1 MSEMTLMD
9 LIVLLRDEVEGFI
22 ARVDEEF
29 LSMYREYSVFEA
41 ILLHDEALER
51 EKQEAEPLK
60 RAYLRAVAE
69 VFRFIPMSSQ
79 LPKGSIYEEFVKAL
93 SGMEYEEYDRLVD
106 RRFRRILEKWEK
118 GEIVVKEGEVLR
130 MENEVLEI
138 VRRLVEGLRMEDEI
152 LETARH
158 LVNVGVFSKYVE
170 ILERRRQLDEVGEF
184 CKVSKKP
191 LSVEERMAL
200 VGELIGGGDEIRVEV
215 GMLETK
221 YGVFLGCAN
230 WFDVLVD
237 VWRMQKD
244 AEEPILVSALYIY
257 LKPIVQKAEFVKEY
271 LEKFYR
277 RQLRQ
282 YGEMPFLNACGIALM
297 KLGCD
302 VRVEGPESRSAE
314 IIWYW

>member
-9 LIVLLRDEVEGFI
+9 LIVPLRDEVAGFI

-29 LSMYREYSVFEA
+29 LSMYRENSVFEA

-60 RAYLRAVAE
+60 KAYLRAVAE

-79 LPKGSIYEEFVKAL
+79 LPKGSIYGEFVKAL
-93 SGMEYEEYDRLVD
+93 SGMEYEEYEQLVD
-106 RRFRRILEKWEK
+106 RRFMRMMEKWEK
-118 GEIVVKEGEVLR
+118 GEIVVKEGE
-130 MENEVLEI
+130 
-138 VRRLVEGLRMEDEI
+138 GLRVGDEI
-152 LETARH
+152 LETARY
-158 LVNVGVFSKYVE
+158 LVDVGVFSKYVE
-170 ILERRRQLDEVGEF
+170 VLELRRQLDEVGEF

-191 LSVEERMAL
+191 LSVEERMEL
-200 VGELIGGGDEIRVEV
+200 VGELIGGGDEIRVEA

-221 YGVFLGCAN
+221 YGVFLGVAN
-230 WFDVLVD
+230 WFDVVMD

-257 LKPIVQKAEFVKEY
+257 LKPIVEKAEFVKGY

-277 RQLRQ
+277 RQLKL
-282 YGEMPFLNACGIALM
+282 YGETPFLNACGIALM

-302 VRVEGPESRSAE
+302 VRVEEPKSRSAE

>member
-1 MSEMTLMD
+1 MNELRLID
-9 LIVLLRDEVEGFI
+9 LIVPLRDEVEGFI
-22 ARVDEEF
+22 ALVDEEF
-29 LSMYREYSVFEA
+29 LSMYREHSVFDA

-60 RAYLRAVAE
+60 KAYLRAVAK
-69 VFRFIPMSSQ
+69 VFKFIPMSSR
-79 LPKGSIYEEFVKAL
+79 LPEGSIFEEFVKAL
-93 SGMEYEEYDRLVD
+93 SGMEYEEYSKLVE
-106 RRFRRILEKWEK
+106 RRFMRMMEKWEK
-118 GEIVVKEGEVLR
+118 GEIVVKEGE
-130 MENEVLEI
+130 
-138 VRRLVEGLRMEDEI
+138 GLRVWDEV
-152 LETARH
+152 LETARY
-158 LVNVGVFSKYVE
+158 LVNLGVFSKYVE
-170 ILERRRQLDEVGEF
+170 ILELRRQLDEVKEF
-184 CKVSKKP
+184 CKVSEKP
-191 LSVEERMAL
+191 LTKEERMVLLA
-200 VGELIGGGDEIRVEV
+200 ELMDENGLEAEA

-230 WFDVLVD
+230 WFDVLMD

-257 LKPIVQKAEFVKEY
+257 LKPIVEKAEFVKEY

-282 YGEMPFLNACGIALM
+282 YGETPFLNACGIGLM

-302 VRVEGPESRSAE
+302 VRVEEPKSRSAE

>member
-1 MSEMTLMD
+1 MTLMD
-9 LIVLLRDEVEGFI
+9 LIVPLRDEVEGFI

-29 LSMYREYSVFEA
+29 LSMYKEHSVFEA

-51 EKQEAEPLK
+51 EKQEVEPLK
-60 RAYLRAVAE
+60 KAYLRAVAKT
-69 VFRFIPMSSQ
+69 FRFIPSGE
-79 LPKGSIYEEFVKAL
+79 LPKGNIYEEFVKGL
-93 SGMEYEEYDRLVD
+93 SGMVYEEYEKLAERRLMKIME
-106 RRFRRILEKWEK
+106 RWEK
-118 GEIVVKEGEVLR
+118 GEIVVKEGE
-130 MENEVLEI
+130 
-138 VRRLVEGLRMEDEI
+138 GLRVWDEV
-152 LETARH
+152 LETARY

-170 ILERRRQLDEVGEF
+170 ILELRRQLDEVGKF

-191 LSVEERMAL
+191 LGVEERMAL

-237 VWRMQKD
+237 VWRMQRD

-257 LKPIVQKAEFVKEY
+257 LKPIIEKAEFVKGY
-271 LEKFYR
+271 LERFYR

-282 YGEMPFLNACGIALM
+282 CGETPFLNACGIALM

-302 VRVEGPESRSAE
+302 VRVEEPKSRSAE

>member
-9 LIVLLRDEVEGFI
+9 LIVPLRDEVEGFI
-22 ARVDEEF
+22 ALVDEEF
-29 LSMYREYSVFEA
+29 LSMYKEYSVFEA

-51 EKQEAEPLK
+51 EKAEAEPLK
-60 RAYLRAVAE
+60 KAYLRAVAKT
-69 VFRFIPMSSQ
+69 FRFIPSGE

-93 SGMEYEEYDRLVD
+93 SGMEYEEYERLAE
-106 RRFRRILEKWEK
+106 RRFTRMMEMWEK
-118 GEIVVKEGEVLR
+118 GETVAKEGE
-130 MENEVLEI
+130 
-138 VRRLVEGLRMEDEI
+138 GLRVWDEV
-152 LETARH
+152 LETARY
-158 LVNVGVFSKYVE
+158 LANLGVFSKYVE
-170 ILERRRQLDEVGEF
+170 ILELRRQLDEVKVF
-184 CKVSKKP
+184 CKVSEKP
-191 LSVEERMAL
+191 LGVEERMILAA
-200 VGELIGGGDEIRVEV
+200 ELMDENGLEAEA
-215 GMLETK
+215 GTLETK

-257 LKPIVQKAEFVKEY
+257 LKPIIEKAEFVKGY

-282 YGEMPFLNACGIALM
+282 YGETPFLNACGIALM

-302 VRVEGPESRSAE
+302 VRVKEPLSRSAE
-314 IIWYW
+314 VIWYW

>member
-1 MSEMTLMD
+1 MD
-9 LIVLLRDEVEGFI
+9 LIVPLRDEMEGFI

-29 LSMYREYSVFEA
+29 LSRFAENSVFEA
-41 ILLHDEALER
+41 IALHDEALER
-51 EKQEAEPLK
+51 EKEEEEPLK
-60 RAYLRAVAE
+60 RAYLRAVAKT
-69 VFRFIPMSSQ
+69 FRFIPSGE
-79 LPKGSIYEEFVKAL
+79 LPKASVYGEFVKGL
-93 SGMEYEEYDRLVD
+93 SGMEYEEYSKLVE
-106 RRFRRILEKWEK
+106 RRITRLMEKWEK
-118 GEIVVKEGEVLR
+118 GEIVVQEG
-130 MENEVLEI
+130 
-138 VRRLVEGLRMEDEI
+138 EGLRVWDEV
-152 LETARH
+152 LETARY

-170 ILERRRQLDEVGEF
+170 ILELRRQLDEVGEF

-191 LSVEERMAL
+191 LTKDERAAL
-200 VGELIGGGDEIRVEV
+200 VGELIGGGDEVRVEV

-221 YGVFLGCAN
+221 YGVFLGIAN

-257 LKPIVQKAEFVKEY
+257 LKPIVEKAEFVKEY

-277 RQLRQ
+277 RQVRQ
-282 YGEMPFLNACGIALM
+282 YGETPFLNACGIGLM

-302 VRVEGPESRSAE
+302 VKVEEPKSRSAE

>member
-9 LIVLLRDEVEGFI
+9 LIVPLRDEVEGFI

-60 RAYLRAVAE
+60 RAYLRAVAKT
-69 VFRFIPMSSQ
+69 FRFIPSGE
-79 LPKGSIYEEFVKAL
+79 LPKESCYEEFVKGL

-106 RRFRRILEKWEK
+106 RRFRRMLEKWEK

-130 MENEVLEI
+130 MD
-138 VRRLVEGLRMEDEI
+138 DEI

-170 ILERRRQLDEVGEF
+170 ILELRRQLDEVGEF

-191 LSVEERMAL
+191 LTK
-200 VGELIGGGDEIRVEV
+200 DE
-215 GMLETK
+215 GMVLLADLMDENGLDADAGTLETK

-230 WFDVLVD
+230 WFDVLVG

-257 LKPIVQKAEFVKEY
+257 LMPIVEKAEFVKGY

-282 YGEMPFLNACGIALM
+282 YGETPFLNACGIALM

-302 VRVEGPESRSAE
+302 VKVEGPESRSAE

>member
-1 MSEMTLMD
+1 MSEKLTLMD
-9 LIVLLRDEVEGFI
+9 LIVPLRDEMEGFI
-22 ARVDEEF
+22 ALVDEEF
-29 LSMYREYSVFEA
+29 LSRFAENSVFEA
-41 ILLHDEALER
+41 ILLHDSALER
-51 EKQEAEPLK
+51 EKEEEEPLK
-60 RAYLRAVAE
+60 RAYLRAVAKT
-69 VFRFIPMSSQ
+69 FRFIPSGE
-79 LPKGSIYEEFVKAL
+79 LPRGSVYGEFVKGL
-93 SGMEYEEYDRLVD
+93 SGMEYERYSRLVD
-106 RRFRRILEKWEK
+106 ERFMMMMEKWEK
-118 GEIVVKEGEVLR
+118 GEIVVQEG
-130 MENEVLEI
+130 
-138 VRRLVEGLRMEDEI
+138 EGLRVWDEI
-152 LETARH
+152 LETARY
-158 LVNVGVFSKYVE
+158 LVNLGVFSKYVE
-170 ILERRRQLDEVGEF
+170 ILELRRQLDEVGEF

-200 VGELIGGGDEIRVEV
+200 VGELLGGGDEVRVEA

-237 VWRMQKD
+237 VWRMQRD

-257 LKPIVQKAEFVKEY
+257 LKPIVEKAEFVKEY

-282 YGEMPFLNACGIALM
+282 YGETPFLNACGIGLM

-302 VRVEGPESRSAE
+302 VRIEEPKSRSAE

>member
-9 LIVLLRDEVEGFI
+9 LIVPLRDEIEGFI

-41 ILLHDEALER
+41 ILLHDSALER

-60 RAYLRAVAE
+60 KSYLRAVAK
-69 VFRFIPMSSQ
+69 VFEFITSGE
-79 LPKGSIYEEFVKAL
+79 LPKGSIYGEFVKGL
-93 SGMEYEEYDRLVD
+93 SGMEYEGYSKLVERRLM
-106 RRFRRILEKWEK
+106 RMMEKWEK
-118 GEIVVKEGEVLR
+118 GEIVVHEG
-130 MENEVLEI
+130 
-138 VRRLVEGLRMEDEI
+138 EGLRVWDEV
-152 LETARH
+152 LETARY

-170 ILERRRQLDEVGEF
+170 ILELRRQLDEVKVF
-184 CKVSKKP
+184 CKVSRKP
-191 LSVEERMAL
+191 LSVEERMEL
-200 VGELIGGGDEIRVEV
+200 VGELIGGGDEIRVEA

-230 WFDVLVD
+230 WFEVLVD
-237 VWRMQKD
+237 VWRMQRD
-244 AEEPILVSALYIY
+244 AEEPILVSALYEY
-257 LKPIVQKAEFVKEY
+257 LKPIIEKAEFVKDY

-282 YGEMPFLNACGIALM
+282 YGETPFLNACGIGLM

-302 VRVEGPESRSAE
+302 VKVEGPESRSAE

>member
-9 LIVLLRDEVEGFI
+9 LIVPLRDEVAGFI

-41 ILLHDEALER
+41 MVLEDEALER
-51 EKQEAEPLK
+51 EKQEMEPLK
-60 RAYLRAVAE
+60 RAYLRAVAK

-93 SGMEYEEYDRLVD
+93 SGMEYEEYKQLVERRLM
-106 RRFRRILEKWEK
+106 RMTEKWEK
-118 GEIVVKEGEVLR
+118 GEIVVQEG
-130 MENEVLEI
+130 
-138 VRRLVEGLRMEDEI
+138 EGLRVGDEI
-152 LETARH
+152 LETARY
-158 LVNVGVFSKYVE
+158 LVDVGVFSKYVE
-170 ILERRRQLDEVGEF
+170 ILELRRQLDEVGEF

-191 LSVEERMAL
+191 LSVEERFDLAVELMAENGL
-200 VGELIGGGDEIRVEV
+200 EEEA
-215 GMLETK
+215 GMLWTK

-230 WFDVLVD
+230 WFDVLMD

-244 AEEPILVSALYIY
+244 AEEPILVSALYKY

-271 LEKFYR
+271 LERFYR

-282 YGEMPFLNACGIALM
+282 YGETPFLNACGVALM

-302 VRVEGPESRSAE
+302 VKVEEPKSRSAE

>member
-1 MSEMTLMD
+1 MRLID

-29 LSMYREYSVFEA
+29 LSRFAENSVFEA
-41 ILLHDEALER
+41 ILLHDSALER
-51 EKQEAEPLK
+51 EKEEEEPLK

-69 VFRFIPMSSQ
+69 VFRFIPSGE
-79 LPKGSIYEEFVKAL
+79 LPKGSIYEEFVKGL
-93 SGMEYEEYDRLVD
+93 SGMEYEEYDRLVE
-106 RRFRRILEKWEK
+106 RRLMRMMERWEK
-118 GEIVVKEGEVLR
+118 GEIVVKEGE
-130 MENEVLEI
+130 
-138 VRRLVEGLRMEDEI
+138 GLRVGDEV
-152 LETARH
+152 LETARY

-170 ILERRRQLDEVGEF
+170 ILELRRQMDEVGEF

-191 LSVEERMAL
+191 LGVEERMAL

-237 VWRMQKD
+237 VWRMQRD

-257 LKPIVQKAEFVKEY
+257 LKPIVEKAEFVKGY

-282 YGEMPFLNACGIALM
+282 DGETPFLNACGIALM

-314 IIWYW
+314 IVWYW

>member
-9 LIVLLRDEVEGFI
+9 LIVPLRDEMEGFI

-29 LSMYREYSVFEA
+29 LQRFTENSVFET
-41 ILLHDEALER
+41 ILLHDEVLER

-60 RAYLRAVAE
+60 KAYLRAVAK
-69 VFRFIPMSSQ
+69 VFRFIPMSSE
-79 LPKGSIYEEFVKAL
+79 LPKGSIYGEFVKGL
-93 SGMEYEEYDRLVD
+93 SGMEYEGYSKLAD
-106 RRFRRILEKWEK
+106 RRLKRMLELWEK
-118 GEIVVKEGEVLR
+118 GEIVVQEGE
-130 MENEVLEI
+130 
-138 VRRLVEGLRMEDEI
+138 GLKVWDEI
-152 LETARH
+152 LETARY

-170 ILERRRQLDEVGEF
+170 ILELRRQLDEVGEF

-200 VGELIGGGDEIRVEV
+200 VGELIDENDLDGDA

-230 WFDVLVD
+230 WFEVLMD
-237 VWRMQKD
+237 VWRMQRD
-244 AEEPILVSALYIY
+244 AEEPILVSALYEY
-257 LKPIVQKAEFVKEY
+257 LKPIIEKAEFVKEY

-282 YGEMPFLNACGIALM
+282 YGETPFLNACGIGLM

-302 VRVEGPESRSAE
+302 VKVEEPKSRSAE

>member
-1 MSEMTLMD
+1 MSELRLID
-9 LIVLLRDEVEGFI
+9 LIVLLRDEMEGFI

-51 EKQEAEPLK
+51 EKEEEEPLK
-60 RAYLRAVAE
+60 RAYLRAVAKT
-69 VFRFIPMSSQ
+69 FRFIPSGE

-93 SGMEYEEYDRLVD
+93 SGMEYEEYEKLVE
-106 RRFRRILEKWEK
+106 RRFMRLMEKWEK
-118 GEIVVKEGEVLR
+118 GEIVVKEGE
-130 MENEVLEI
+130 
-138 VRRLVEGLRMEDEI
+138 GLRVWDEV
-152 LETARH
+152 LETARY

-170 ILERRRQLDEVGEF
+170 ILELRRQLDEVGEF

-191 LSVEERMAL
+191 LGVEERMAL

-237 VWRMQKD
+237 VWRMQRD

-257 LKPIVQKAEFVKEY
+257 LMPIVEKAEFVKGY

-277 RQLRQ
+277 RQLKL
-282 YGEMPFLNACGIALM
+282 YGETPFLNACGVALM
-297 KLGCD
+297 KLGCG
-302 VRVEGPESRSAE
+302 VRVEEPKSRSAE